1 MTRRFYAFPYF
12 SVICGDFFTCPRP
25 SPCALM
31 PHMKKPADNVSTLLE
46 LVGVPEDLNAK
57 AIAEDFLG
65 LSREAAQRMFEEYGS
80 DFKIRYGEDLM
91 FMAEKGLTLPSMSI
105 RDIGGWKNIG
115 LPCRHHHAAEEVVE
129 RGGVRC
135 GERAPIGG

>member
-1 MTRRFYAFPYF
+1 
-12 SVICGDFFTCPRP
+12 
-25 SPCALM
+25 M